1 MTTIDKLD
9 IGIYIQYA
17 RRTQMIDE
25 MNRQMRLQEADSI
38 PPQLQLLNLYPKPNE
53 LDILLGVMTVTTPWA
68 YFYAPKDFSLQRRSP
83 FTFAQVA
90 PSFNLFTKEDEES
103 EEDKLN
109 HAACADSEEEEE
121 KKVVMKCI
129 QQLKKVNSW
138 MSFVVGRMGQFL
150 QG

>member
-25 MNRQMRLQEADSI
+25 MNRQMRLQEADTI

-68 YFYAPKDFSLQRRSP
+68 FFFPPKDFSLQRRSP

-90 PSFNLFTKEDEES
+90 PSINLLAQEDKESDEE
-103 EEDKLN
+103 KLN
-109 HAACADSEEEEE
+109 HAECEDAEEEEE
-121 KKVVMKCI
+121 KKVMLKCI
-129 QQLKKVNSW
+129 QQVKKLNSW

>member
-17 RRTQMIDE
+17 RRTQLIDE
-25 MNRQMRLQEADSI
+25 MNRQMRMQEADTI

-53 LDILLGVMTVTTPWA
+53 LDILLGVATVTTPWA
-68 YFYAPKDFSLQRRSP
+68 FFFPPKNFSLQRRSP
-83 FTFAQVA
+83 FTFGQVV
-90 PSFNLFTKEDEES
+90 PTVNLFASDDEES
-103 EEDKLN
+103 DEDKLN
-109 HAACADSEEEEE
+109 KISTDSEDEEEE

-129 QQLKKVNSW
+129 QQIKRINSW

>member
-17 RRTQMIDE
+17 RRTQMIDD
-25 MNRQMRLQEADSI
+25 MNREMRLQEASTI

-53 LDILLGVMTVTTPWA
+53 LDILLGVITVTTPWA
-68 YFYAPKDFSLQRRSP
+68 YFLPPKDFSLQRRSP
-83 FTFAQVA
+83 FTFGQIA
-90 PSFNLFTKEDEES
+90 PSIIINARDDQETDEDRLN
-103 EEDKLN
+103 KLSTTSS
-109 HAACADSEEEEE
+109 DEEEE
-121 KKVVMKCI
+121 KKVMLKCL
-129 QQLKKVNSW
+129 QQVKKINSW